1 MLSDLPEI
9 DYKVLL
15 HYTKKYSGGEMYCD
29 LYESEKAELI
39 TVFLEGRTKETQDL
53 EHIDSERDFPNTD
66 QGMNDA
72 VIYAE
77 ELSKRFNTTWSQY

>member
-1 MLSDLPEI
+1 MM

-29 LYESEKAELI
+29 LYESKKAELI
-39 TVFLEGRTKETQDL
+39 TVFLEGRTKKTQNL
-53 EHIDSERDFPNTD
+53 NYIDSEKDFPNTD

-72 VIYAE
+72 VLYAE
-77 ELSKRFNTTWSQY
+77 TLSKRFNTTWDQY